1 MEMNADDGTFDLGDL
16 VTLKATGEVWEVSAV
31 VYKGFD
37 VKPTP
42 PPEYSISLWLAPDTK
57 IRVEEGMI
65 ELWEQESPLAGAEK
79 VLAEMRKEL
88 KELKERKELE
98 ELKERKER
106 KELEGETAPPEDSTT
121 INFTNPGRPEMR
133 TELKKHALGRAS
145 AQVLGFS
152 DEYDPEH
159 RWYDGFALLEFI
171 IDNEEDPDPQHVT
184 IWAPFEHDSW
194 EMILQ
199 RIDDEAEALYNS
211 YKTILNLAKKG
222 IIESAI
228 DGIPDLD
235 PYEMNMEQLVEDGVN
250 AAEMSANVESAT
262 VTVTVDKVERKLG
275 AGEVL

>member
-1 MEMNADDGTFDLGDL
+1 MNADDGTFDLGDL

-79 VLAEMRKEL
+79 VLAEM
-88 KELKERKELE
+88 
-98 ELKERKER
+98 R